1 MRRPGRARRPTPP
14 PFLLAAVAPL
24 IAALAAGPARAARMF
39 SLSLDDVA
47 NGRAEVIDLTHDLND
62 GTPLFPGGI
71 PFTLE
76 PLTQL
81 ADGYY
86 MNSFVSGEHTG
97 THLDAPAHFGK
108 GLPTVDEIPPT
119 RLVSQGILIDVQ
131 AKSSANPDYVLAL
144 VDLQDWEKANGR
156 IPARSL
162 VILNTG
168 WHQRWENPDRY
179 LNRDESGA
187 MHFPGFSAEAVRYLL
202 KERDVNGIGID
213 TASIDPGKSAT
224 FEAHKAL
231 LQAGRYQIENL
242 DSLNLLPAR
251 GFSVI
256 VAPMKIS
263 RGSGAP
269 ARVFAI
275 VPR

>member
-1 MRRPGRARRPTPP
+1 
-14 PFLLAAVAPL
+14 
-24 IAALAAGPARAARMF
+24 MF

-47 NGRAEVIDLTHDLND
+47 NGRAEVVDLSHDLRE
-62 GTPLFPGGI
+62 GMPLFPGGI

-76 PLTQL
+76 TLTQL

-97 THLDAPAHFGK
+97 THVDAPAHFGK
-108 GLPTVDEIPPT
+108 GLPAVDEIPPT

-131 AKSSANPDYVLAL
+131 SRAGANPDYLLTLA
-144 VDLQDWEKANGR
+144 DLQGWEKANGR
-156 IPARSL
+156 IPPRTM

-179 LNRDESGA
+179 LNRDDAGGL
-187 MHFPGFSAEAVRYLL
+187 HFPGFSAEAARFLL
-202 KERDVNGIGID
+202 RERDVNGIGID
-213 TASIDPGKSAT
+213 TASVDAGKSTT
-224 FEAHKAL
+224 FDVHKVM
-231 LQAGRYQIENL
+231 LQGGRYQVENL
-242 DSLNLLPAR
+242 DNLNLLPVR

-269 ARVFAI
+269 ARVLAI

>member
-1 MRRPGRARRPTPP
+1 MSARRRPRAVARLALAAA
-14 PFLLAAVAPL
+14 LLAQ
-24 IAALAAGPARAARMF
+24 AAGPARAAKMF

-47 NGRAEVIDLTHDLND
+47 NGRAEVVDLTHDLRE
-62 GTPLFPGGI
+62 GTPLFPGGV
-71 PFTLE
+71 PFSLE

-81 ADGYY
+81 SDGYY
-86 MNSFVSGEHTG
+86 MNSFVCGEHTG
-97 THLDAPAHFGK
+97 THVDAPAHFGK
-108 GLPTVDEIPPT
+108 GLPTVDEIPIQ
-119 RLVSQGILIDVQ
+119 RLVSQGLMIDVQ
-131 AKSSANPDYVLAL
+131 AKVGANSDYTLTL
-144 VDLQDWEKANGR
+144 VDLQEWERSNGR

-168 WHQRWENPDRY
+168 WHHRWENPDRY
-179 LNRDESGA
+179 LNKDDAGA
-187 MHFPGFSAEAVRYLL
+187 MHFPGFSAEAIRFLL
-202 KERDVNGIGID
+202 QERNVNGLGID
-213 TASIDPGKSAT
+213 TASIDPGKATT

-231 LQAGRYQIENL
+231 LLSGRYQVENL
-242 DSLNLLPAR
+242 DNLSVLPVR

-269 ARVFAI
+269 ARVLAI

>member
-1 MRRPGRARRPTPP
+1 MTRSGRRIPRG
-14 PFLLAAVAPL
+14 LLAL
-24 IAALAAGPARAARMF
+24 LLLCLAAGTARAAKMF

-47 NGRAEVIDLTHDLND
+47 NGRAEVVDLTHDLRE
-62 GTPLFPGGI
+62 GTPIFPGGI
-71 PFTLE
+71 AFSLD

-86 MNSFVSGEHTG
+86 MNSFVCGEHTG
-97 THLDAPAHFGK
+97 THVDAPAHFGK

-119 RLVSQGILIDVQ
+119 RLVSQGIVIDVQ
-131 AKSSANPDYVLAL
+131 SKVAANSDYVLTL
-144 VDLQDWEKANGR
+144 LELQDWEKSNGR

-168 WHQRWENPDRY
+168 WHHRWENPDRY
-179 LNRDESGA
+179 LNRDEAGA
-187 MHFPGFSAEAVRYLL
+187 MHFPGFGADAVRFLL
-202 KERDVNGIGID
+202 KERDVNGLGID
-213 TASIDPGKSAT
+213 TASTDPGKSGT
-224 FEAHKAL
+224 FETHKAL
-231 LQAGRYQIENL
+231 LLGGRYQVENL
-242 DSLNLLPAR
+242 DNLSLLPVR

-269 ARVFAI
+269 ARVLAI

>member
-1 MRRPGRARRPTPP
+1 MRRIPPG
-14 PFLLAAVAPL
+14 AAVA
-24 IAALAAGPARAARMF
+24 AAVFVLLALLTAMPARAAKMF

-47 NGRAEVIDLTHDLND
+47 NGRAEVVDLTHDLRE
-62 GTPLFPGGI
+62 GIPIFPGGI

-76 PLTQL
+76 TLTQVS
-81 ADGYY
+81 DGYY

-97 THLDAPAHFGK
+97 THVDAPAHFGK
-108 GLPTVDEIPPT
+108 GLPAVDEIPPT

-131 AKSSANPDYVLAL
+131 SKSAANPDYVLTL
-144 VDLQDWEKANGR
+144 VDLQTWEKTNGR
-156 IPARSL
+156 IAPRTL

-179 LNRDESGA
+179 LNRDDAGA
-187 MHFPGFSAEAVRYLL
+187 LHFPGFSAEAARFLL

-213 TASIDPGKSAT
+213 TASVDPGKSAT
-224 FEAHKAL
+224 FDVHKAM
-231 LQAGRYQIENL
+231 LQGGRYQVENL
-242 DSLNLLPAR
+242 DNLNLLPVR

-269 ARVFAI
+269 ARVLAI

>member
-1 MRRPGRARRPTPP
+1 MSRAGRSRRLIPAPAVAAAVLVLMAV
-14 PFLLAAVAPL
+14 LLAA
-24 IAALAAGPARAARMF
+24 PARAAKLF

-47 NGRAEVIDLTHDLND
+47 NGRAEVVDLSHDLRE
-62 GTPLFPGGI
+62 GMPLFPGGI

-76 PLTQL
+76 TLTQL

-97 THLDAPAHFGK
+97 THVDAPAHFGK
-108 GLPTVDEIPPT
+108 GLPAVDEIPVT

-131 AKSSANPDYVLAL
+131 SRAGANPDYTLTLA
-144 VDLQDWEKANGR
+144 DLQGWEKANGR
-156 IPARSL
+156 IPPRTM

-179 LNRDESGA
+179 LNRDDAGA
-187 MHFPGFSAEAVRYLL
+187 LHFPGFSAEAARFLL

-213 TASIDPGKSAT
+213 TASVDPGKSTT
-224 FEAHKAL
+224 FDVHKVM
-231 LQAGRYQIENL
+231 LQGGRYQVENL
-242 DSLNLLPAR
+242 DNLNLLPAR

-269 ARVFAI
+269 ARVLAI

>member
-1 MRRPGRARRPTPP
+1 MTRTGWRGRTAPRLLLSA
-14 PFLLAAVAPL
+14 LLAAP
-24 IAALAAGPARAARMF
+24 ALAPARAAKMF

-47 NGRAEVIDLTHDLND
+47 NGRAEVVDLTHDLRD

-86 MNSFVSGEHTG
+86 MNSFVCGEHTG

-119 RLVSQGILIDVQ
+119 RLVSQGVLIDVQ
-131 AKSSANPDYVLAL
+131 AKSAANPDYVLTL

-179 LNRDESGA
+179 LNRDETGA
-187 MHFPGFSAEAVRYLL
+187 MHFPGFSGDAIRYLL
-202 KERDVNGIGID
+202 KERDVNGLGID
-213 TASIDPGKSAT
+213 TASIDPGKSGT

-231 LQAGRYQIENL
+231 LLGGRYQLENL
-242 DSLNLLPAR
+242 DNLSLLPVR

-256 VAPMKIS
+256 VGPMKIS

-269 ARVFAI
+269 ARVLAI

>member
-1 MRRPGRARRPTPP
+1 MTRSGRAGRRAAGL
-14 PFLLAAVAPL
+14 FGAGLLAL
-24 IAALAAGPARAARMF
+24 LATVPARAARMF

-47 NGRAEVIDLTHDLND
+47 NGRAEVVDLTHDLRE
-62 GTPLFPGGI
+62 GTPIFPGGV

-81 ADGYY
+81 SDGYY

-119 RLVSQGILIDVQ
+119 SLVSQGILIDVQ
-131 AKSSANPDYVLAL
+131 ARSSANSDYVLTL
-144 VDLQDWEKANGR
+144 IDLQEWEKANGR
-156 IPARSL
+156 IPSHAL

-179 LNRDESGA
+179 LNRDEGGA
-187 MHFPGFSAEAVRYLL
+187 LHFPGFAADAVRYLL
-202 KERDVNGIGID
+202 KERNVNGIGID
-213 TASIDPGKSAT
+213 TASVDPGKSIT
-224 FEAHKAL
+224 FEAHKAV
-231 LQAGRYQIENL
+231 LQGGRYQVENL
-242 DSLNLLPAR
+242 DNLNLLPAR

-269 ARVFAI
+269 ARVLAI

>member
-1 MRRPGRARRPTPP
+1 MTRTGRQGRTVLRVFLTLLLLS
-14 PFLLAAVAPL
+14 LLA
-24 IAALAAGPARAARMF
+24 GTARAAKMF

-47 NGRAEVIDLTHDLND
+47 NGRAEVVDLTHDLRE
-62 GTPLFPGGI
+62 GTPIFPGGI
-71 PFTLE
+71 AFSLE

-81 ADGYY
+81 SDGYY
-86 MNSFVSGEHTG
+86 MNSFVCGEHTG
-97 THLDAPAHFGK
+97 THIDAPAHFGK

-131 AKSSANPDYVLAL
+131 AKSAANSDYVLTL
-144 VDLQDWEKANGR
+144 LELQEWEKANGR

-168 WHQRWENPDRY
+168 WHQRWESPDRY
-179 LNRDESGA
+179 LNRDEAGA
-187 MHFPGFSAEAVRYLL
+187 MHFPGFAGDAIRFLI
-202 KERDVNGIGID
+202 KERDVNGLGID
-213 TASIDPGKSAT
+213 TASIDPGKAIA

-231 LQAGRYQIENL
+231 LLAGRYQVENL
-242 DSLNLLPAR
+242 DNLSVLPVR

>member
-1 MRRPGRARRPTPP
+1 MRRPGRARRPTPA

-24 IAALAAGPARAARMF
+24 IAALAAGPARAAKMF

-47 NGRAEVIDLTHDLND
+47 NGRAEVVDLTHDLKD

-224 FEAHKAL
+224 FDAHKAL
-231 LQAGRYQIENL
+231 LQGGRYQIENL

>member
-1 MRRPGRARRPTPP
+1 MS
-14 PFLLAAVAPL
+14 LLQAV
-24 IAALAAGPARAARMF
+24 PARAAKMF

-47 NGRAEVIDLTHDLND
+47 NGRAEVVDLSHDLRD
-62 GTPLFPGGI
+62 GMPLYPGGI

-76 PLTQL
+76 PLTQI

-97 THLDAPAHFGK
+97 THVDAPAHFGK
-108 GLPTVDEIPPT
+108 GLPAVDEIPPT

-131 AKSSANPDYVLAL
+131 SKVGSNSDYILTL
-144 VDLQDWEKANGR
+144 VDLLAWEKANGR
-156 IPARSL
+156 IPPRTL

-179 LNRDESGA
+179 LNKDEAGA
-187 MHFPGFSAEAVRYLL
+187 LHFPGFSAEAARLLL

-213 TASIDPGKSAT
+213 TASVDPGKSVT
-224 FEAHKAL
+224 FDVHKVM
-231 LQAGRYQIENL
+231 LQGGRYQVENL
-242 DSLNLLPAR
+242 DNLNLLPVR

-269 ARVFAI
+269 ARVLAI